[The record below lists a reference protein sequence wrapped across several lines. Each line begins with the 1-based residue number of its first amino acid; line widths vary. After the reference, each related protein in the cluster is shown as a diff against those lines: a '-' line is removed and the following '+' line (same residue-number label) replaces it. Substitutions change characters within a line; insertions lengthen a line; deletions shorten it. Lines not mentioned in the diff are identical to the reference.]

1 MFENYSNFYTQAP
14 IFEAHYLLD
23 HWLQFHG
30 RMRPIPFFISWQMK
44 QKSNLKL
51 KCRVC
56 ILQFFVVI
64 SEFDENKKL
73 PEIQKALGGPNQ

>member
-1 MFENYSNFYTQAP
+1 
-14 IFEAHYLLD
+14 
-23 HWLQFHG
+23 
-30 RMRPIPFFISWQMK
+30 MK

-51 KCRVC
+51 KCQVC

-73 PEIQKALGGPNQ
+73 SETEKALGGPNE

>member
-1 MFENYSNFYTQAP
+1 MFENYSSFYTQAP
-14 IFEAHYLLD
+14 IFEAHYFAVSWPDEAHSL
-23 HWLQFHG
+23 
-30 RMRPIPFFISWQMK
+30 FISWQMK

-73 PEIQKALGGPNQ
+73 SEIEKALGGPNQ